1 MNDFMKTEMARI
13 LNAIEVYPA
22 IPKQLVFGL
31 NLLNA
36 AKIWG
41 IKDIE
46 YDDGNFH
53 WREKLM

>member
-1 MNDFMKTEMARI
+1 MKTEMARI